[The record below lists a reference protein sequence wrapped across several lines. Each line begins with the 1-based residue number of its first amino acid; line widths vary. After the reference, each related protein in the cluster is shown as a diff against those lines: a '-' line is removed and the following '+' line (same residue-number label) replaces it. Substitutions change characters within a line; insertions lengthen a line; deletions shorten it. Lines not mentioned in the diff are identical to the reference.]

1 MEICMNEKILL
12 GWTSAGSP
20 IDLETVQANP
30 LALRELHH
38 ATPSGAVALLVVYAV
53 SPRFFDGAPIRRPGI
68 DQHHEIH
75 HNGGMLQ

>member
-1 MEICMNEKILL
+1 MNEKILL
-12 GWTSAGSP
+12 GWTASGSP
-20 IDLETVQANP
+20 VYLDDVQANP

-75 HNGGMLQ
+75 QAGRVLQ